1 MHIQTAKETYNQIES
16 FIMSVL
22 SLWGKSKKEK
32 KTSNVRNIPLRNS
45 STLWLYESTVTH
57 RSRLVTEYN
66 VLSSSWDTYFT
77 ACLPDMPGYMELGLQ
92 LGNGIRAHS
101 SNSETWFCRT
111 SAWSCSMAQIE
122 ISHMWHAW
130 NTHQV
135 TAVAGSLLTVAANQ
149 GLDRHHQ
156 PAQPTDAFFLT
167 NV

>member
-1 MHIQTAKETYNQIES
+1 MHIQTAKEAYNQIES

-32 KTSNVRNIPLRNS
+32 KLAMWEIFHYETALHFDS
-45 STLWLYESTVTH
+45 ESTVTH
-57 RSRLVTEYN
+57 RFRLVTEYN